1 MGGLLDDPVAMTT
14 MTGTTDVDDHA
25 AAATTGTGPAA
36 RHTNGTAAA
45 AHTVPESTDKGLGD
59 SPGEGPAPTLGHRA
73 PGQTL
78 QLRPNSRRNHGTD
91 THVLTRGQPPGPA
104 HDPAP
109 GPAGNLEA
117 VSGNRSFL
125 T

>member
-1 MGGLLDDPVAMTT
+1 MTET
-14 MTGTTDVDDHA
+14 IGVDDRA

-36 RHTNGTAAA
+36 HRTRGTAGA
-45 AHTVPESTDKGLGD
+45 AHTAPESTDKDLDD
-59 SPGEGPAPTLGHRA
+59 SPGAGPAPTLGHRV
-73 PGQTL
+73 PGRTL
-78 QLRPNSRRNHGTD
+78 QLRPISRRSSSRVTD
-91 THVLTRGQPPGPA
+91 TRVLTRGRPPGPA

-117 VSGNRSFL
+117 ARGNRSFL

>member
-1 MGGLLDDPVAMTT
+1 MIETI
-14 MTGTTDVDDHA
+14 DVDDRG

-36 RHTNGTAAA
+36 HRTRGIAAA
-45 AHTVPESTDKGLGD
+45 AHTAPESTDRDLDD
-59 SPGEGPAPTLGHRA
+59 SPGAGLAPALGHRV
-73 PGQTL
+73 PGRTL
-78 QLRPNSRRNHGTD
+78 QLRPISRRSSRVTD
-91 THVLTRGQPPGPA
+91 TRVLTRGRPPGPA

-117 VSGNRSFL
+117 ASGNRSFL

>member
-1 MGGLLDDPVAMTT
+1 MIETI
-14 MTGTTDVDDHA
+14 DVDDRA
-25 AAATTGTGPAA
+25 AAATTGTGL
-36 RHTNGTAAA
+36 A
-45 AHTVPESTDKGLGD
+45 AHRTRGTVAVAHTAPASTGKDLDD
-59 SPGEGPAPTLGHRA
+59 SPGAGPAPTLGHRV
-73 PGQTL
+73 PGRTL
-78 QLRPNSRRNHGTD
+78 QLRPISRRSRVTD
-91 THVLTRGQPPGPA
+91 TRVLTRGRPPGPA

>member
-1 MGGLLDDPVAMTT
+1 MTET
-14 MTGTTDVDDHA
+14 IDVDDHA

-36 RHTNGTAAA
+36 HRMSGTAAA
-45 AHTVPESTDKGLGD
+45 AHTAPESTDRDLGG
-59 SPGEGPAPTLGHRA
+59 SPEAGPALTLGHRV
-73 PGQTL
+73 PGRTL
-78 QLRPNSRRNHGTD
+78 QLRPISRRSRVID
-91 THVLTRGQPPGPA
+91 TPVLTRGRPPGPA